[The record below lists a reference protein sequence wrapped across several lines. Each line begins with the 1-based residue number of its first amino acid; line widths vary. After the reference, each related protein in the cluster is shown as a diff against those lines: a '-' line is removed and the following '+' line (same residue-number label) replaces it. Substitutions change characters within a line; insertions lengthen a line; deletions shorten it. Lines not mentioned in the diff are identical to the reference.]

1 MYVVLKFKK
10 VQEHT
15 NSETQIQPTYVPN
28 TFWQGAV
35 YEWDTQIYIILMYS
49 LCK

>member
-15 NSETQIQPTYVPN
+15 NSETQIKPIYVPN
-28 TFWQGAV
+28 TFWQGGV
-35 YEWDTQIYIILMYS
+35 FLYMYETHIYTLF
-49 LCK
+49 